1 MRKFFTLLATAKND
15 AGDEFVAVLE
25 AKEFPIYAVQF
36 HPEKNIFE
44 WKVDADHG
52 IDAVVNS

>member
-44 WKVDADHG
+44 CKFWAFY
-52 IDAVVNS
+52 NTYYYLL